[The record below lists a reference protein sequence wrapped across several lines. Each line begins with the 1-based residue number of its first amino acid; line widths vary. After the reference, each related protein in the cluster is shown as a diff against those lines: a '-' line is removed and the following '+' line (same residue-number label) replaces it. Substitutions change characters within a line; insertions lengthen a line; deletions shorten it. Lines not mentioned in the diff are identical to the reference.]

1 MTPVQRGAARV
12 RGYRGGEIRRTT
24 LPGGLRVVS
33 ESMPT
38 SRTFSIGFFVGV
50 GSRHETDKL
59 HGASHFLEHV
69 LFKGTSKRV
78 AEEISAA
85 VECVGGD
92 INAYTSKEHTCFYA
106 RVLDVDADMCVDV
119 LTDMLTSSLIKSGDV
134 EAERKVIL
142 DEIAMHADDPS
153 ETAQELVA
161 AHVFGDSGLGRSV
174 IGSEASISH
183 LSRRQVVDH
192 WRRRYQPST
201 MVVAAAGHVDHDRL
215 VAQLAELDGRS
226 SSRTAHAKVTPNV
239 IAPKVIVA
247 AAPADARVLSVVR
260 PLEQCSV
267 VMALPAPALFDDRR
281 FPLGLLSTIIGG
293 GMASRLFVEVRERRG
308 LTYGI
313 DAGESAYTDAGQW
326 SVEWQCSPEK
336 VAAITAVVRE
346 TMADL
351 ADHGVTDAE
360 LRRAKGQ
367 MLGQTVLA
375 YESPSARMSR
385 LGTAELVHDERSIP
399 DILDRYEAVSLDEV
413 QREAAL
419 IFSQPPVLGV
429 VGPRV
434 RTRPLEKLLR

>member
-1 MTPVQRGAARV
+1 
-12 RGYRGGEIRRTT
+12 
-24 LPGGLRVVS
+24 
-33 ESMPT
+33 MPA
-38 SRTFSIGFFVGV
+38 SRTFSVGFFVGV
-50 GSRHETDKL
+50 GSRHETDRL

-69 LFKGTSKRV
+69 LFKGTPTRA

-92 INAYTSKEHTCFYA
+92 LNAYTTKEHTCFYA
-106 RVLDVDADMCVDV
+106 RVLDVDAEMSVDV
-119 LTDMLTSSLIKSGDV
+119 LSDMISASLIKGADV
-134 EAERKVIL
+134 EAERAVIL
-142 DEIAMHADDPS
+142 DEIAMHADDPA

-161 AHVFGDSGLGRSV
+161 SQVFGSSGLGRPV
-174 IGSEASISH
+174 IGSEKSITG
-183 LSRRQVVDH
+183 LSRRRIVDH
-192 WRRRYQPST
+192 WRRWYQPAT

-215 VAQLAELDGRS
+215 VAQLAELDGS
-226 SSRTAHAKVTPNV
+226 AS
-239 IAPKVIVA
+239 A
-247 AAPADARVLSVVR
+247 AAAKMRSGTAARSGLSAGGRLLSVVR

-267 VMALPAPALFDDRR
+267 VLALPAPALFDDRR

-313 DAGESAYTDAGQW
+313 DAGEVAYTDGGQW
-326 SVEWQCSPEK
+326 SVEWQCSPDK
-336 VAAITAVVRE
+336 VAAITGVVRD

-351 ADHGVTDAE
+351 ADRGVTDAE
-360 LRRAKGQ
+360 LIRAKGQ

-399 DILDRYEAVSLDEV
+399 DILARYDAVTLDEV
-413 QREAAL
+413 RSEAARL
-419 IFSQPPVLGV
+419 FSQQPVLGV

-434 RTRPLEKLLR
+434 RSRRLERLLGS